1 LRTVADTCRQVPGE
15 DERVSSV
22 RAVPVTTDMDGDVL
36 SADDAWH
43 TARRIGLVRL
53 LRDALARFRFGDGF
67 SHARGFALQLALAI
81 VPLVI
86 AGSGLA
92 TAVGAESVAQVVAQT
107 VVAVSPGAGDQL
119 LADVVARGPAE
130 LPEEAGG
137 EGEDSRSEN
146 VGELAVAFGLITAF
160 LAMTSAIAQLE
171 RGTNRIYGT
180 ERDRPF
186 LKKYTRAAVL
196 TLTAGSALGVGLV
209 LIIAGGPLG
218 DAVEQVYRWGD
229 VAETIFDIL
238 RWPVGLAA
246 LVVAVTVLFR
256 HSPRR
261 HQPGLSWLALGAG
274 LTVILWLAASGCV
287 ALYVAVSGDFSDT
300 YGPLAG
306 IMALLLWAT
315 VTGVAL
321 LLGVALAAQLEGAR
335 VGIGDPLLRDDDADG
350 IPDELQPAEPV
361 GPDGGRA

>member
-1 LRTVADTCRQVPGE
+1 M
-15 DERVSSV
+15 SSV
-22 RAVPVTTDMDGDVL
+22 RAVPVTTDMDGDLL

-43 TARRIGLVRL
+43 TARRIGLRTL
-53 LRDALARFRFGDGF
+53 LRDALMRFRYGDGF
-67 SHARGFALQLALAI
+67 SHARGFALQLALAV

-92 TAVGAESVAQVVAQT
+92 TAVGAESVAQVVART

-130 LPEEAGG
+130 LPDEAGDDTDG
-137 EGEDSRSEN
+137 DTRNEN
-146 VGELAVAFGLITAF
+146 VGELAVALGLTTAF

-186 LKKYTRAAVL
+186 VRKYARAAVL
-196 TLTAGSALGVGLV
+196 TLTAGSALGLGLV

-218 DAVEQVYRWGD
+218 DAVEDVYRWGD
-229 VAETIFDIL
+229 VAETVFDVL
-238 RWPVGLAA
+238 RWPVGLAS
-246 LVVAVTVLFR
+246 LVIAVTVLFR
-256 HSPRR
+256 YAPRR

-274 LTVILWLAASGCV
+274 LTVVLWLAASGCV
-287 ALYVAVSGDFSDT
+287 ALYVAVSGDFSQT

-321 LLGVALAAQLEGAR
+321 LLGVAVAAQLEGAR
-335 VGIGDPLLRDDDADG
+335 AGIGDPLLRDEDADG
-350 IPDELQPAEPV
+350 IPDELQPEQPQQTDEQPVEPV

>member
-1 LRTVADTCRQVPGE
+1 M
-15 DERVSSV
+15 SSV
-22 RAVPVTTDMDGDVL
+22 RAVPVTTDMDGDTL

-43 TARRIGLVRL
+43 TARRIGLVAL
-53 LRDALARFRFGDGF
+53 LRDALVRFRFGDGF

-86 AGSGLA
+86 AGAGLA

-107 VVAVSPGAGDQL
+107 VVAVSPGSGDQL

-130 LPEEAGG
+130 LPEESGG
-137 EGEDSRSEN
+137 DDSRSEN
-146 VGELAVAFGLITAF
+146 VGEFAVAFGLITAF

-186 LKKYTRAAVL
+186 LRKYTRAAVL
-196 TLTAGSALGVGLV
+196 TLTAGSSLGLGLV

-229 VAETIFDIL
+229 VAETIFDVL

-321 LLGVALAAQLEGAR
+321 LLGIAVAAQLEGAR
-335 VGIGDPLLRDDDADG
+335 AGIGDPLLRDDDADG
-350 IPDELQPAEPV
+350 IPDELQPAPQDEQSAEPV
-361 GPDGGRA
+361 APDGGRA

>member
-1 LRTVADTCRQVPGE
+1 M
-15 DERVSSV
+15 SSV
-22 RAVPVTTDMDGDVL
+22 RAVPVTTDMDGDTL

-43 TARRIGLVRL
+43 TARRIGLVAL
-53 LRDALARFRFGDGF
+53 LRDALVRFRFGDGF

-86 AGSGLA
+86 AGAGLA

-107 VVAVSPGAGDQL
+107 VVAVSPGSGDQL

-130 LPEEAGG
+130 LPEETGG
-137 EGEDSRSEN
+137 DDSRSEN
-146 VGELAVAFGLITAF
+146 VGEFAVAFGLITAF

-186 LKKYTRAAVL
+186 LRKYTRAAVL
-196 TLTAGSALGVGLV
+196 TLTAGSSLGLGLV

-274 LTVILWLAASGCV
+274 LTVILWLAASGLRG
-287 ALYVAVSGDFSDT
+287 ALRRRVRGLQRHLRPARRDHGAAAVGDGHRRRPAPGDRRRRAAR
-300 YGPLAG
+300 GGAG
-306 IMALLLWAT
+306 RDRRPS
-315 VTGVAL
+315 
-321 LLGVALAAQLEGAR
+321 AARRRRRRHPRRAAAR
-335 VGIGDPLLRDDDADG
+335 APRRAVG
-350 IPDELQPAEPV
+350 
-361 GPDGGRA
+361 

>member
-1 LRTVADTCRQVPGE
+1 M
-15 DERVSSV
+15 SSV
-22 RAVPVTTDMDGDVL
+22 RAVPVTTDMDGDLL

-43 TARRIGLVRL
+43 TARRVGLVTL
-53 LRDALARFRFGDGF
+53 LRHALQRFRFGDGF

-92 TAVGAESVAQVVAQT
+92 TAVGAESVAQVVART

-130 LPEEAGG
+130 LPEEDG
-137 EGEDSRSEN
+137 EPEDSRSEN

-186 LKKYTRAAVL
+186 LRKYSRAALL
-196 TLTAGSALGVGLV
+196 TLTAGTSLGVGLV

-218 DAVEQVYRWGD
+218 DAVEDVYRWGD
-229 VAETIFDIL
+229 VAETIFDVL

-246 LVVAVTVLFR
+246 LVLAVTVLFR
-256 HSPRR
+256 FSPRR

-274 LTVILWLAASGCV
+274 LTVVLWLAASGCV

-321 LLGVALAAQLEGAR
+321 LLGVAVAAQLEAAR
-335 VGIGDPLLRDDDADG
+335 AGQGDPLLRDDDEDG
-350 IPDELQPAEPV
+350 IPDELQPADEQSVETV

>member
-1 LRTVADTCRQVPGE
+1 
-15 DERVSSV
+15 VSSV
-22 RAVPVTTDMDGDVL
+22 RAVPVTTDMDGSNSGAL

-43 TARRIGLVRL
+43 TARRVGLRTL
-53 LRDALARFRFGDGF
+53 LRHALLRFRFGDGF

-92 TAVGAESVAQVVAQT
+92 TAVGAPSVAQVVART

-119 LADVVARGPAE
+119 LADVVARGSAE
-130 LPEEAGG
+130 LPEEPGDEADG
-137 EGEDSRSEN
+137 DTRSEN
-146 VGELAVAFGLITAF
+146 VGELAVALGLTTAF

-186 LKKYTRAAVL
+186 LRKYARAAVL
-196 TLTAGSALGVGLV
+196 TLTAGTALGVGLV

-218 DAVEQVYRWGD
+218 DAVEDVYRWGD
-229 VAETIFDIL
+229 VAETVFDVL

-256 HSPRR
+256 FSPRR
-261 HQPGLSWLALGAG
+261 RQPALSWLALGAG
-274 LTVILWLAASGCV
+274 LTVLLWLAASGCV
-287 ALYVAVSGDFSDT
+287 ALYVAVSGDFSAT

-306 IMALLLWAT
+306 VMALLLWAT

-321 LLGVALAAQLEGAR
+321 LLGVAVAAQLEAAR
-335 VGIGDPLLRDDDADG
+335 AGMGDPLLRDDDADG
-350 IPDELQPAEPV
+350 IPDELQPEQPVETV

>member
-1 LRTVADTCRQVPGE
+1 
-15 DERVSSV
+15 VSSV
-22 RAVPVTTDMDGDVL
+22 RAVPVTTDMDGDAL
-36 SADDAWH
+36 QADDAWH
-43 TARRIGLVRL
+43 TARRIGLITL
-53 LRDALARFRFGDGF
+53 LRDALLRFRYGDGF

-92 TAVGAESVAQVVAQT
+92 TAVGAESVSQVVART

-130 LPEEAGG
+130 LPEEDG
-137 EGEDSRSEN
+137 EPEDSRSEN
-146 VGELAVAFGLITAF
+146 VGELAVAFGLTTAF

-180 ERDRPF
+180 ERDRPM
-186 LKKYTRAAVL
+186 LRKYSRAALL
-196 TLTAGSALGVGLV
+196 TLTAGTAMGVGLV

-218 DAVEQVYRWGD
+218 DAVEDVYRWGD
-229 VAETIFDIL
+229 VAETIFDIV

-246 LVVAVTVLFR
+246 MLFAVTVLFR
-256 HSPRR
+256 YSPRR

-274 LTVILWLAASGCV
+274 LTVVLWLAASGCV

-306 IMALLLWAT
+306 VMALLLWAT
-315 VTGVAL
+315 VTGIAL
-321 LLGVALAAQLEGAR
+321 LLGVAVAAQLEAAR
-335 VGIGDPLLRDDDADG
+335 AGIEDPLLRDDDGDG
-350 IPDELQPAEPV
+350 IPDELQPDEPADGDRAGPERQPVEAV

>member
-1 LRTVADTCRQVPGE
+1 M
-15 DERVSSV
+15 
-22 RAVPVTTDMDGDVL
+22 RAVPVTTDMDGDAL
-36 SADDAWH
+36 QADDAWH
-43 TARRIGLVRL
+43 TARRIGLRTLLHHAL
-53 LRDALARFRFGDGF
+53 LRFRYGDGF

-92 TAVGAESVAQVVAQT
+92 TAVGAESVAQVVART

-119 LADVVARGPAE
+119 LADVVARGSAE
-130 LPEEAGG
+130 LPDEPGEEP
-137 EGEDSRSEN
+137 EDSRSEN
-146 VGELAVAFGLITAF
+146 VGELAVVLGLVTAF

-180 ERDRPF
+180 ERDRPM
-186 LKKYTRAAVL
+186 LRKYTRAALL
-196 TLTAGSALGVGLV
+196 TLTAGTALGVGLV

-218 DAVEQVYRWGD
+218 DAVEDVYRWGA
-229 VAETIFDIL
+229 VAETVFDVL

-246 LVVAVTVLFR
+246 LVLAVTVLFR
-256 HSPRR
+256 FSPRR

-274 LTVILWLAASGCV
+274 LTVALWLAASGCV

-306 IMALLLWAT
+306 VMALLLWAT
-315 VTGVAL
+315 VTGIAL
-321 LLGVALAAQLEGAR
+321 LLGVAVAAQLEAAR
-335 VGIGDPLLRDDDADG
+335 AGIHDPLLRDDDQDG
-350 IPDELQPAEPV
+350 IPDELQPEQPQQTVEAV